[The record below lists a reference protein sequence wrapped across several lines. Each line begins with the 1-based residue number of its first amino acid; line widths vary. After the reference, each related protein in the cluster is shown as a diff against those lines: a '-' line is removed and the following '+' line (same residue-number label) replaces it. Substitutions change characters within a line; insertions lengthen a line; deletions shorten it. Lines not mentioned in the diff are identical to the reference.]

1 MGSEFGRSR
10 RFGTVDE
17 MKMHELECTLVHETD
32 EAILVTVDGEYEA
45 WLPKSAIE
53 IDRAPGGGVE
63 DGSIVVTAPEQLL
76 IEKLL
81 V

>member
-1 MGSEFGRSR
+1 
-10 RFGTVDE
+10 
-17 MKMHELECTLVHETD
+17 MKLYDLECTLVHETD
-32 EAILVTVDGEYEA
+32 AAILVTVDGEHKA

-53 IDRAPGGGVE
+53 IDRAPGGVE
-63 DGSIVVTAPEQLL
+63 DGNIVVTAPEALL